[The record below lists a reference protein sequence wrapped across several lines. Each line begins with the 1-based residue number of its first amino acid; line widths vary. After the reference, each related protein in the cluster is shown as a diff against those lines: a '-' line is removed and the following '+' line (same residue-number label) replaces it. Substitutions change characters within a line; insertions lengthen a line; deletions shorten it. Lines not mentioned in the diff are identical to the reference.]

1 VKGWDKASLA
11 EIGALPGPG
20 TLQWTPVRKHFDI
33 RAFGINAYTAADA
46 GQDVVEHH
54 TEEMLEHQEAY
65 IVLQGRAMF
74 TLDGEQAEAEA
85 GTIVFIRDPKIERSA
100 VAEEAGT
107 TVLAIGGKPGEAY
120 TPSAW
125 EYWFAA
131 TPLSQA
137 GDHEAAI
144 ETVSAGFELHPEHR
158 MLYYQL
164 ACYEA
169 LAGKAD
175 DALEHLNKAVAQS
188 ELMREWAQEDEDL
201 DSIRNDPRFPAPPA

>member
-1 VKGWDKASLA
+1 MSKWEKATVSG
-11 EIGALPGPG
+11 IPALPGPG
-20 TLQWTPVRKHFDI
+20 TLQWTPIRRHFGI
-33 RAFGINAYTAADA
+33 RAYGINAYTAAEA

-54 TEEMLEHQEAY
+54 TEETLGHEETY
-65 IVLQGRAMF
+65 VVLAGRATF
-74 TLDGEQAEAEA
+74 TLDGEETDAPA
-85 GTIVFIRDPKIERSA
+85 GTIVFIRDPTVERSA
-100 VAEEAGT
+100 VAQEPGT

-137 GDHEAAI
+137 GDHEGAI
-144 ETVSAGFELHPEHR
+144 RTITEGFEVHPEHR

-169 LAGKAD
+169 AAGKTD

-188 ELMREWAQEDEDL
+188 ERMREWAQTDEDL
-201 DSIRNDPRFPAPPA
+201 ASIRDDPRFPGPAA

>member
-1 VKGWDKASLA
+1 VKGWDKATLA

-33 RAFGINAYTAADA
+33 RAFGINAYAAAEA

-54 TEEMLEHQEAY
+54 TEEMLQHQEVY
-65 IVLQGRAMF
+65 VVLTGRATF
-74 TLDGEQAEAEA
+74 TLDGEKTEAAA
-85 GTIVFIRDPKIERSA
+85 GTIVFIRDPKVERSA
-100 VAEEAGT
+100 VAEEPGT
-107 TVLAIGGKPGEAY
+107 TVLAVGGKPGEAY

-131 TPLSQA
+131 TPLSQV

-169 LAGKAD
+169 LAGKTD
-175 DALEHLNKAVAQS
+175 DSLEHLNKAVAQS

-201 DSIRNDPRFPAPPA
+201 VSIRDDPRFPAAPS

>member
-1 VKGWDKASLA
+1 VKGWEKATLE
-11 EIGALPGPG
+11 EIGDLPGPG
-20 TLQWTPVRKHFDI
+20 TLRWTPVRKHFDI
-33 RAFGINAYTAADA
+33 RAFGINAYTATEA

-54 TEEMLEHQEAY
+54 TEEMLEHQEVY
-65 IVLQGRAMF
+65 LVLSGRATF
-74 TLDGEQAEAEA
+74 TLDGEATEVPA
-85 GTIVFIRDPKIERSA
+85 GTIVFIRDPKVERSA
-100 VAEEAGT
+100 IAREPGT
-107 TVLAIGGKPGEAY
+107 TVLAIGGKPDEPY

-131 TPLSQA
+131 TPQSQA

-169 LAGKAD
+169 LAGRKD
-175 DALEHLNKAVAQS
+175 DALEHLNRAVAQS
-188 ELMREWAQEDEDL
+188 ERMREWAQTDD
-201 DSIRNDPRFPAPPA
+201 DFASIRADPRFPAPAA

>member
-1 VKGWDKASLA
+1 MKGWEKATLA
-11 EIGALPGPG
+11 EIDALPGPG

-33 RAFGINAYTAADA
+33 RAFGINAYTAAEA

-54 TEEMLEHQEAY
+54 TEESLGHEEVY
-65 IVLQGRAMF
+65 VVLAGRATF
-74 TLDGEQAEAEA
+74 TLDGERTDAPA
-85 GTIVFIRDPKIERSA
+85 GTLLFIRDPKVERHA
-100 VAEEAGT
+100 VAEEPGT
-107 TVLAIGGKPGEAY
+107 TVLAVGGKPGEAY
-120 TPSAW
+120 KPSVW

-144 ETVSAGFELHPEHR
+144 ETVKAGFAEYPEQR

-169 LAGKAD
+169 LAGRTD
-175 DALEHLNKAVAQS
+175 EALEHLNKAVVQS
-188 ELMREWAQEDEDL
+188 EKLREWAQTDEDFA
-201 DSIRNDPRFPAPPA
+201 SIRDDPRFPAAPS